1 MFALKLES
9 NKSKHNKGLLIMG
22 NSNSKLM
29 GIILAGGEG
38 VRLQRFST
46 QVYGYHRPKQY
57 CTFTG
62 TRSMFKHT
70 VDRVTMLIPQ
80 KRLLAVVNIDH
91 NDYVKEELKESPEL
105 KIVEQP
111 CLRDTGAGIL
121 FPLLKIES
129 ISPSATVAIFPS
141 DHFVLGEKRFME
153 HVRKATLFVEE
164 NPMSIVMLGIC
175 PQKIE
180 EGYGWIEP
188 AREFYSDGET
198 KIFNVKRFIEKPDNS
213 IIKNLL
219 SNGCLINTF
228 VMVGRC
234 TAFIKYIN
242 QCLPELT
249 GSFQPIRNKFGTSLE
264 EITIRKFYKY
274 LPSFNFSKSVL
285 EKIPN
290 NLKVLK
296 VNNVYWSDW
305 GDEHRITKDIV
316 GMNMIPEDSV
326 LAV

>member
-1 MFALKLES
+1 MFALILNL
-9 NKSKHNKGLLIMG
+9 NKSKHNKEWLIMG
-22 NSNSKLM
+22 NSNLM

-57 CTFTG
+57 CAFTG

-70 VDRVTMLIPQ
+70 VDRVSMLIPQ
-80 KRLLAVVNIDH
+80 KQLLAVVNIGH
-91 NDYVKEELKESPEL
+91 NDYVKAELKESPEL

-129 ISPSATVAIFPS
+129 INPAATVAVFPS
-141 DHFVLGEKRFME
+141 DHFILDERRFME

-164 NPMSIVMLGIC
+164 NPKSIVMLGVR
-175 PQKIE
+175 PEKIE
-180 EGYGWIEP
+180 TDYGWIEP

-198 KIFNVKRFIEKPDNS
+198 NIFSVKKFIEKPDNDL
-213 IIKNLL
+213 IKNLL
-219 SNGCLINTF
+219 SAGCLINTF
-228 VMVGRC
+228 VMIGRC
-234 TAFIKYIN
+234 AAFIKYIN
-242 QCLPELT
+242 LCLPELA
-249 GSFQPIRNKFGTSLE
+249 GGFQPIRSKFDTSLE
-264 EITIRKFYKY
+264 EITIRRFYKY
-274 LPSFNFSKSVL
+274 LPSFNFSKCVL

-296 VNNVYWSDW
+296 VNGVYWSDW
-305 GDEHRITKDIV
+305 GDEQRIVKDIA
-316 GMNMIPEDSV
+316 GMNVIPENSV